1 MRSRLEGSQQKA
13 DIFVGSELSIG
24 KVVKIRHEGVDVKNN
39 GNEFFVSRTAIEKVF
54 ADDQNTQ
61 TNR

>member
-1 MRSRLEGSQQKA
+1 MSSRVAGSQQKA

-61 TNR
+61 ANR

>member
-24 KVVKIRHEGVDVKNN
+24 KVVKNN

-61 TNR
+61 ANR